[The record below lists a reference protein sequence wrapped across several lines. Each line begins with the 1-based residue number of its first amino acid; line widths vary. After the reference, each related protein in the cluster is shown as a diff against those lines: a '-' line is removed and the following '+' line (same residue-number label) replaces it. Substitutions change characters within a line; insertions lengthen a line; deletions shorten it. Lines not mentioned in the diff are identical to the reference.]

1 MTTNERLTR
10 PAADRV
16 VAEEATGRGAGAR
29 TSAVSQA
36 GCLPLFPSGTSCRY
50 TTRGQVS
57 SIHLYVV
64 VGSPLRSEEHTS
76 ELQSRPHLVCR
87 LLLEKK
93 KLFKDKFTINFEKYV
108 FAIARLAYLPTF
120 LMPTT

>member
-1 MTTNERLTR
+1 MSWPARTGPTPTIAVTRRMTTNERLTR

-64 VGSPLRSEEHTS
+64 VGSPFGWPGGAVMLRIGTGMT
-76 ELQSRPHLVCR
+76 R
-87 LLLEKK
+87 LGSC
-93 KLFKDKFTINFEKYV
+93 T
-108 FAIARLAYLPTF
+108 
-120 LMPTT
+120 